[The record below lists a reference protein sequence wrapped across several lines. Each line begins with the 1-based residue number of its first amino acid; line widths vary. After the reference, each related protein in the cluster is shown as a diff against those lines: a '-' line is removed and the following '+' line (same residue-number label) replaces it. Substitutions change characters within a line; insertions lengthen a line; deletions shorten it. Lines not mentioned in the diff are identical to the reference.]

1 MLVPVRVGERPAEG
15 AGRGAGRAVD
25 GGAAGGFRVEGLSLE
40 AAAQL
45 LRKLGC

>member
-1 MLVPVRVGERPAEG
+1 MAQAAVAQ
-15 AGRGAGRAVD
+15 AGPLAVV
-25 GGAAGGFRVEGLSLE
+25 APGGFRVEGLSLE